1 MSANENISKTK
12 YFTKKGEKIKKIDCT
27 KAKDYLRVRAAA
39 TKIDENGFCRIHC
52 DDCILKNQDVSDHCE
67 TVEYLHPDIAIE
79 LMQKFADEHPDLII

>member
-1 MSANENISKTK
+1 MRTSAKLNTLLKGR
-12 YFTKKGEKIKKIDCT
+12 KKMKKIDCA